1 VPAPPAGTTAHNR
14 STASAMGV
22 TLG

>member
-22 TLG
+22 ILG